1 MINRIELEKTVN
13 SLQTE
18 LSKTR
23 QALNKSIAIESNG
36 IELYSDGNSV
46 CLKIYYNE
54 LELSI
59 IFKKH
64 SIESEYNGEHR
75 FIPYESEVFDS
86 NSNTLKSFVNSIQVD
101 NTNDLLAVL
110 RTIGLYN
117 PEGN

>member
-13 SLQTE
+13 SLQSE

-23 QALNKSIAIESNG
+23 QALNKSIAIDENG

-46 CLKIYYNE
+46 CLKVYYNG

-59 IFKKH
+59 VFKRH

-75 FIPYESEVFDS
+75 FIPIESEVFDS
-86 NSNTLKSFVNSIQVD
+86 NSDTIKPFANSVQID
-101 NTNDLLAVL
+101 NTIDLLAIL
-110 RTIGLYN
+110 NLIGEFKN
-117 PEGN
+117 G

>member
-1 MINRIELEKTVN
+1 MINRIELEKTIN

-23 QALNKSIAIESNG
+23 QALNKSIAIENNG
-36 IELYSDGNSV
+36 IELYSDGNSS

-59 IFKKH
+59 VFKRQ

-75 FIPYESEVFDS
+75 FIPFESEVFDS
-86 NSNTLKSFVNSIQVD
+86 NSNTLKPFANSIQID
-101 NTNDLLAVL
+101 NTNDLLSVL
-110 RTIGLYN
+110 RTIGLH
-117 PEGN
+117 EKE